1 MSYMYFLEPIQFRN
15 KEKSKREKL
24 KEFVYKMK
32 MMGLEKESSE
42 LVDYSQWGKGNK
54 ELNLREQSLGVF

>member
-1 MSYMYFLEPIQFRN
+1 
-15 KEKSKREKL
+15 
-24 KEFVYKMK
+24 MK

-54 ELNLREQSLGVF
+54 ELNLRE